1 MAKSTAPRSDLLPWG
16 LEPLAGQEFLQS
28 HFAGHT
34 LAGIDEVGRGPLAG
48 PVVACVAVLR
58 SDVVLPKGL
67 TDSKKLSAQKRD
79 DLYQAVQD
87 ACACF
92 AIGQASVEEIDRYD
106 ILNANFLAMRRA
118 LDALGFAGLEAPVG
132 EVAVVVKGQRCL
144 SGTMQNP
151 VHLLVDGNQ
160 KIRGVDADCQTT
172 LVKGDGR
179 VACIAAASVLAKV
192 FRDRLMADLAGQYP
206 GYGFEKHAGYGT
218 AAHLD
223 AIRRLGF
230 SPVHR
235 RSFKPKS
242 LQGQM
247 DLWG

>member
-1 MAKSTAPRSDLLPWG
+1 MAKSTVPRSDLLPWG
-16 LEPLAGQEFLQS
+16 LDPLAGQQFLQN
-28 HFAGHT
+28 HFAGHI

-58 SDVVLPKGL
+58 PDVVLPKGL

-79 DLYQAVQD
+79 DLYQVVQD

-92 AIGQASVEEIDRYD
+92 AIAQASVEEIDRLD

-118 LDALGFAGLEAPVG
+118 LTALGFPGLDAPVG
-132 EVAVVVKGQRCL
+132 DVAVVVKGQL
-144 SGTMQNP
+144 SDASAKQCP
-151 VHLLVDGNQ
+151 VRLLVDGNQ
-160 KIRGVDADCQTT
+160 KIRGVDSECQTT

-179 VACIAAASVLAKV
+179 VSCIAAASVLAKV
-192 FRDRLMADLAGQYP
+192 YRDRLMASLAKQYP
-206 GYGFEKHAGYGT
+206 GYGFENHAGYGT

-223 AIRRLGF
+223 AIRRIGF

-242 LQGQM
+242 LQGQLE
-247 DLWG
+247 LWN